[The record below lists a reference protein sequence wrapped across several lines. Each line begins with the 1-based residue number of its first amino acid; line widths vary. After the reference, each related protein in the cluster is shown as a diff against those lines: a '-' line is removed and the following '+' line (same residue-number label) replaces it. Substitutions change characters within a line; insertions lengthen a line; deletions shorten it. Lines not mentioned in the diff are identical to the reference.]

1 MACSTLNKCPAPSR
15 GIPCLGQ
22 LSLVVDRASVRA
34 GFLLWAIP
42 QGMALRESDL
52 VVLFADGAGNRI
64 ALLIENKIDAM
75 AQPEQGG
82 RYRLR
87 GRVGIDGIEDG
98 SWKIFPTFT
107 TATQAYLTGT
117 TVGI

>member
-1 MACSTLNKCPAPSR
+1 M
-15 GIPCLGQ
+15 
-22 LSLVVDRASVRA
+22 VDRASVRA